1 MHVLFKE
8 GKSKKE
14 ISKELRISRPT
25 IINWLAKKSY
35 EDNRGWKKDKA
46 RKYTDNKITEQIVEL
61 REQRIEKKKY
71 FIGSDYLQMDYAKE
85 HSKKDIP
92 SIWFIEET
100 IRDNKLQTRKP
111 KERRKGG
118 SEYLLYPT
126 ESIRNLG
133 YIHQSS
139 DFIGKKY
146 IAGKSEP
153 INIFSTC
160 YHAPVKIYQIQRI
173 LAEKSTYAIKFLEKF
188 WLVYPIPDVFRID
201 NGLQFRGTA
210 SGKRAIGKFLI
221 FLLNLGITPLFGSP
235 SKPWTNP
242 HVEGHNRVFNEKVW
256 NKNHFISFEQIDTE
270 CERFNRESEEL
281 FKFRY
286 ANLIVNKQNLFRYLE
301 KNQKIN
307 SDKLQSTANKKIYFT
322 RFAESLEKNHRAQII
337 IMNETVYL
345 PEKYAHQFMFVEW
358 DLEKERLFI
367 YSEYKKIRK
376 LIKKTKFKINF

>member
-1 MHVLFKE
+1 MNV
-8 GKSKKE
+8 
-14 ISKELRISRPT
+14 SRKT
-25 IINWLAKKSY
+25 IREWLSAETY
-35 EDNRGWKKDKA
+35 QDNRGWEKDKA
-46 RKYTDNKITEQIVEL
+46 RKYIDDRVAERIVEL
-61 REQRIEKKKY
+61 RARRIKKKKY
-71 FIGSDYLQMDYAKE
+71 FIGSDYLQMDYAKG
-85 HSKKDIP
+85 HSTEDIP
-92 SIWFIEET
+92 SKWFIEET

-111 KERRKGG
+111 KKRKKGG
-118 SEYLLYPT
+118 AEYLLYPT

-133 YIHQSS
+133 YIHQSA

-153 INIFSTC
+153 VNIFSTC

-173 LAEKSTYAIKFLEKF
+173 LAEKSTYAIEFLEKF
-188 WLVYPIPDVFRID
+188 WLIYPIPDVFRID

-210 SGKRAIGKFLI
+210 SGKRVIGKFLI

-256 NKNHFISFEQIDTE
+256 NKNYFTSLKQIDTE
-270 CERFNRESEEL
+270 CKRFNQESKEL

-286 ANLIVNKQNLFRYLE
+286 ANLIVNNQNLFGYLE

-307 SDKLQSTANKKIYFT
+307 TNKLRTTANKKIYFA
-322 RFAESLEKNHRAQII
+322 RFAELLEENHRAQII

-345 PEKYAHQFMFVEW
+345 SEKYAHQFVFVEW

-367 YSEYKKIRK
+367 YTEYKKIRK
-376 LIKKTKFKINF
+376 LIKKQKFKINF